1 MTPSPNTDAYQD
13 PSGSAS
19 TPSVAAATDSPVGP
33 TAGPTTGP
41 TAVPMVRF
49 QIVSLFPE
57 FFAPW
62 QSLGVCGRAVSQSR
76 VAVSHWNPRQFTH
89 DTHQT
94 VDDRPYGGGPG
105 MVMMAEPLA
114 GCIEAIRKASAP
126 HAPGPV
132 ILFSPAGTPLS
143 QSWIEAQRA
152 WILQQSGKA
161 RTSPQGATPD
171 SAAIAQFTLVCGRY
185 EGVDQRFIDE
195 YVDQEISLGDFVLS
209 GGEIAALALMDAL
222 VRRLPGVLNDE
233 MSSVAESFI
242 SPLLDHPHF
251 TRPEVFAGR
260 AVPSV
265 LLSGHHGKIADWRK
279 AQALELTLSRRP
291 DLLKGSD

>member
-1 MTPSPNTDAYQD
+1 MNLPADTDAGQD
-13 PSGSAS
+13 LGDSA
-19 TPSVAAATDSPVGP
+19 TKLAVDTATDTRAGPNEGP
-33 TAGPTTGP
+33 TAGP
-41 TAVPMVRF
+41 VVRF

-62 QSLGVCGRAVSQSR
+62 QRLGVCGRAVSQNR

-89 DTHQT
+89 DPHQT

-126 HAPGPV
+126 YSPGPV
-132 ILFSPAGTPLS
+132 ILFSPAGTPIT

-152 WILQQSGKA
+152 WILQQSDKA
-161 RTSPQGATPD
+161 RASPHGETPD
-171 SAAIAQFTLVCGRY
+171 SSAIAEFTLVCGRY
-185 EGVDQRFIDE
+185 EGVDQRFIDQ

-242 SPLLDHPHF
+242 EPLLDHPHY

-265 LLSGHHGKIADWRK
+265 LLSGHHGKIANWRK
-279 AQALELTLSRRP
+279 EQAYLLTQSRRP
-291 DLLKGSD
+291 DLVKRSV

>member
-1 MTPSPNTDAYQD
+1 MNLPADTGAWQNLSDSATTATVNT
-13 PSGSAS
+13 
-19 TPSVAAATDSPVGP
+19 ATDVP
-33 TAGPTTGP
+33 AGPAAG
-41 TAVPMVRF
+41 PMVRF

-62 QSLGVCGRAVSQSR
+62 QSLGVCGRAVSQNR
-76 VAVSHWNPRQFTH
+76 VAVTHWNPRQFTH
-89 DTHQT
+89 DPHQT

-126 HAPGPV
+126 HPPGPV

-152 WILQQSGKA
+152 WILQSSDKA
-161 RTSPQGATPD
+161 ENSPQGPRLG
-171 SAAIAQFTLVCGRY
+171 SSAIAQFTLVCGRY
-185 EGVDQRFIDE
+185 EGVDQRFIDQ

-242 SPLLDHPHF
+242 GPLLDHPHY
-251 TRPEVFAGR
+251 TRPEVFAGK

-265 LLSGHHGKIADWRK
+265 LLSGHHGKIADWRA
-279 AQALELTLSRRP
+279 AQAQLLTLSRRP
-291 DLLKGSD
+291 DLLKRSD